1 VESGYAPVNGLELYY
16 EIHGD
21 ASGSPIVLLHGA
33 FSGIGTSFGA
43 VAPALAERRQVIG
56 VEFQAHARTADIDR
70 PFRIDGFASD
80 VEQLLTH
87 LKIERADLFGYSLGA
102 GVALETAI
110 RYPERVRKVV
120 LASLAVTADGMHPGF
135 EGGMDMLQPEM
146 LHGSP
151 FHDEYVQLAP
161 RPDDFPQLV
170 ERVKEFSR
178 NTPVWTAEAIA
189 GLAAPV
195 MLVVGDSDI
204 VRPEHAVEVF
214 RWLGGGVN
222 GDLAGLP
229 RSRLAVLPGTTHT
242 GVAAHGAWL
251 GPMIDDFLNA
261 D

>member
-1 VESGYAPVNGLELYY
+1 MESGYAPVNGLDLYY
-16 EIHGD
+16 EIHGTGD
-21 ASGSPIVLLHGA
+21 PVVLLHGA

-56 VEFQAHARTADIDR
+56 VELQGHARTADIDR
-70 PFRIDGFASD
+70 PIRVEALASD

-110 RYPERVRKVV
+110 RYPDRVRTLV

-135 EGGMDMLQPEM
+135 EGGMDALRPEM

-151 FHDEYVQLAP
+151 FHDEYMQLAP
-161 RPDDFPQLV
+161 KPADFPQLV

-178 NTPVWTAEAIA
+178 HTPVWSAEALRA
-189 GLAAPV
+189 LTTPV
-195 MLVVGDSDI
+195 MLVAGDSDI
-204 VRPEHAVEVF
+204 LRPEHAVETF
-214 RWLGGGVN
+214 RLLGGGVN
-222 GDLAGLP
+222 GDIVGLP
-229 RSRLAVLPGTTHT
+229 RSRLAILPGTTHT

-251 GPMIDDFLNA
+251 APMIDDFLDA
-261 D
+261 SHG